1 MNNLIQAITD
11 YTTALEQKLS
21 ALEARVAELEEA
33 NEAMRR
39 EGDEAKALIAS
50 LQAEVAALA
59 ATGVAIPTS
68 DPEVEIELIVEEDNP
83 IDGESEEQ
91 FPSAEESQEEL
102 EELDIVQTP
111 VAEEPIAEPIPVVEE
126 PTAETEPEPVVELPI
141 VEPVVEPAPAPAP
154 EPAPEA
160 KVEPVV
166 EVKVEKPAPRP
177 VPQQTSL
184 FGTAVEDIRQAISLG
199 DRFLFQRE
207 LFAGN
212 GELMQKTLDEINTL
226 SSLSEA
232 MDYVRDM
239 HRDLAAD
246 LQKEENA
253 GDEGLLSI
261 YLQANRLLIL
271 SLINKGSLFEAKSLL
286 QDMKAQD
293 FDTEFAEEKLA
304 LLEEMMNRQKGEQ

>member
-1 MNNLIQAITD
+1 MEQLIQSITA
-11 YTTALEQKLS
+11 YTTALEQKIS
-21 ALEARVAELEEA
+21 ALEVRVAQLEEA

-59 ATGVAIPTS
+59 ATGIAIPTS

-111 VAEEPIAEPIPVVEE
+111 IAEEPIAEPIPVVEE
-126 PTAETEPEPVVELPI
+126 PTAESEPEPVVELPI

-154 EPAPEA
+154 EPAPA
-160 KVEPVV
+160 PAPQ
-166 EVKVEKPAPRP
+166 PAPRP

-226 SSLSEA
+226 SSLGEA
-232 MDYVRDM
+232 MGYVRDNFDWDM
-239 HRDLAAD
+239 DSTAV
-246 LQKEENA
+246 Q
-253 GDEGLLSI
+253 
-261 YLQANRLLIL
+261 
-271 SLINKGSLFEAKSLL
+271 LFENVLKRRFS
-286 QDMKAQD
+286 
-293 FDTEFAEEKLA
+293 
-304 LLEEMMNRQKGEQ
+304 

>member
-1 MNNLIQAITD
+1 MNTLIQAITD

-59 ATGVAIPTS
+59 ATGVALPTS

-83 IDGESEEQ
+83 IVGESEEQ

-111 VAEEPIAEPIPVVEE
+111 VAEESIAEPIPVVEA
-126 PTAETEPEPVVELPI
+126 PTAEPEPEPVVELPI
-141 VEPVVEPAPAPAP
+141 VEPVVEPAPAPAL
-154 EPAPEA
+154 EPAPA
-160 KVEPVV
+160 PAPQ
-166 EVKVEKPAPRP
+166 PAPRP

-212 GELMQKTLDEINTL
+212 GELMQKTLDEINAL

-232 MDYVRDM
+232 MDYV
-239 HRDLAAD
+239 
-246 LQKEENA
+246 
-253 GDEGLLSI
+253 
-261 YLQANRLLIL
+261 ANNFEWDKD
-271 SLINKGSLFEAKSLL
+271 STAVQLFENVLKRRFS
-286 QDMKAQD
+286 
-293 FDTEFAEEKLA
+293 
-304 LLEEMMNRQKGEQ
+304 

>member
-1 MNNLIQAITD
+1 MNTLIQAITD

-59 ATGVAIPTS
+59 ATGVALPTT

-91 FPSAEESQEEL
+91 FPSAEESH

-126 PTAETEPEPVVELPI
+126 PTAEPEPEPVVELPI
-141 VEPVVEPAPAPAP
+141 VEPVVEPAPAPAL
-154 EPAPEA
+154 EPAPEVKA
-160 KVEPVV
+160 EPVV

-226 SSLSEA
+226 SSLGEA
-232 MDYVRDM
+232 MGYVRDNFDWDM
-239 HRDLAAD
+239 DSTAV
-246 LQKEENA
+246 Q
-253 GDEGLLSI
+253 
-261 YLQANRLLIL
+261 
-271 SLINKGSLFEAKSLL
+271 LFENVLKRR
-286 QDMKAQD
+286 
-293 FDTEFAEEKLA
+293 F
-304 LLEEMMNRQKGEQ
+304 G

>member
-1 MNNLIQAITD
+1 MNILIQAITD

-21 ALEARVAELEEA
+21 ALEARVAQLEEA

-39 EGDEAKALIAS
+39 EGDEAKALIAA

-59 ATGVAIPTS
+59 ATGIAIPTT

-126 PTAETEPEPVVELPI
+126 PTAEPEPEPVVELPI

-154 EPAPEA
+154 EPAPA
-160 KVEPVV
+160 PAPQ
-166 EVKVEKPAPRP
+166 PAPRP

-232 MDYVRDM
+232 MGYVRDNF
-239 HRDLAAD
+239 DWDKDSTAV
-246 LQKEENA
+246 Q
-253 GDEGLLSI
+253 
-261 YLQANRLLIL
+261 
-271 SLINKGSLFEAKSLL
+271 LFENVLKRRFS
-286 QDMKAQD
+286 
-293 FDTEFAEEKLA
+293 
-304 LLEEMMNRQKGEQ
+304 

>member
-1 MNNLIQAITD
+1 MNTLIQAITD

-126 PTAETEPEPVVELPI
+126 PTAESEPEPVVELPI
-141 VEPVVEPAPAPAP
+141 VEPVVEPAPSPAP
-154 EPAPEA
+154 EPAPEVKA
-160 KVEPVV
+160 EPVV

-226 SSLSEA
+226 SSLGEA
-232 MDYVRDM
+232 MGYVRDNF
-239 HRDLAAD
+239 DWDKDSTAV
-246 LQKEENA
+246 Q
-253 GDEGLLSI
+253 
-261 YLQANRLLIL
+261 
-271 SLINKGSLFEAKSLL
+271 LFENVLKRR
-286 QDMKAQD
+286 
-293 FDTEFAEEKLA
+293 F
-304 LLEEMMNRQKGEQ
+304 G